1 MMARAV
7 DAVPLPTLL
16 VGLCVFAERFEDRF
30 NQCGDDSLQV
40 VLLRRVLIRVLA
52 RINATALPDSQKTEC
67 IREMRLHL
75 DAALQPSIKR
85 ELDTCIHVL
94 EPLVTVTSS
103 FGEVLR
109 SANQMLETTMSTGD
123 LTTTSLLKN
132 QMNEFKQKYR
142 ASRQAEVKEEEAEN
156 KKAVEG
162 ELPPLSPEEAQQEER
177 LRQIRERMKQ
187 KRSGML
193 PWCVCWE
200 EMGVV
205 VVGECLFYRVILVV
219 AV

>member
-1 MMARAV
+1 MI
-7 DAVPLPTLL
+7 DAIALPTLL
-16 VGLCVFAERFEDRF
+16 VGVCVFAERFEDRF
-30 NQCGDDSLQV
+30 NQCSDDSLQV

-52 RINATALPDSQKTEC
+52 RINSTPLPDSQKTEC

-94 EPLVTVTSS
+94 EPLLTVTSS

-132 QMNEFKQKYR
+132 QMNEFKQKYK
-142 ASRQAEVKEEEAEN
+142 ASRQVEVKEE
-156 KKAVEG
+156 VEKEKEVLN
-162 ELPPLSPEEAQQEER
+162 ELPPLSPEETQQEER

-187 KRSGML
+187 KRSEL
-193 PWCVCWE
+193 STWCVCWTL
-200 EMGVV
+200 VW
-205 VVGECLFYRVILVV
+205 LRNRRVKIGLKSTNV
-219 AV
+219 